1 MCLNP
6 KWIYKR
12 GRYKSNNYRGT
23 EGSPYEIGTYSK
35 CGACEQCINER
46 CNSWVVRNW
55 YEQRAHKKKCFI
67 TLTYEDNPY
76 FLVRKDGQ
84 DFMKRFRRKLET
96 EYQRNWKKNIKLY
109 LEGKIKTA
117 KEFWEIQG
125 EEPKVRM
132 FQAGE
137 YGTLHGRAHMHY
149 IIYGWEDKDPKYLNV
164 NKKGNLYYQSKLV
177 QETWGLG
184 RTSYQAFGDHE
195 IPYLTLYETPQE
207 YFKKAYKLTLDK
219 CNKLRQL
226 ARNSMRH
233 EEQYKNFI
241 AELREYEEIL
251 KTEKSKYLAIK
262 EYNSWSQGLGWE
274 EFLKEYMKAEKYT
287 WIEYI
292 EGHEYYTPTSW
303 VKRLANMGFVDAA
316 QEMYR
321 REEMIEQE
329 TTEFLEGMKNR
340 RKYEGRRK
348 KEILEWNDKKQMVE
362 F

>member
-6 KWIYKR
+6 KWIYKK
-12 GRYKSNNYRGT
+12 GNYKETNYRGK
-23 EGSPYEIGTYSK
+23 EGELYEIGTYSK

-55 YEQRAHKKKCFI
+55 YEQRAHKEKCFI

-84 DFMKRFRRKLET
+84 DFMKRFRIKLERT
-96 EYQRNWKKNIKLY
+96 TGQ
-109 LEGKIKTA
+109 KI
-117 KEFWEIQG
+117 
-125 EEPKVRM
+125 RM

-137 YGTLHGRAHMHY
+137 YGTLHGRSHFHY
-149 IIYGWEDKDPKYLNV
+149 IIYGWEDKNPKYLNV
-164 NKKGNLYYQSKLV
+164 NKKGNLYYQSKII
-177 QETWGLG
+177 QDTWGLG

-207 YFKKAYKLTLDK
+207 YFKKAYKLTLEK
-219 CNKLRQL
+219 CKKLRKL
-226 ARNSMRH
+226 ARNTMRH
-233 EEQYKNFI
+233 KEQYNNFI
-241 AELREYEEIL
+241 TELNEYEDIL
-251 KTEKSKYLAIK
+251 KNEKSKYLAIK
-262 EYNSWSQGLGWE
+262 EFNSWSQGLGWE
-274 EFLKEYMKAEKYT
+274 EFLKEYMKADQYT

-321 REEMIEQE
+321 REEMIQQE
-329 TTEFLEGMKNR
+329 TNEFLEGMKNR
-340 RKYEGRRK
+340 RKYEARRK